1 MRNAGDALTETET
14 RVTAA
19 PPGVIPL
26 PQVFAGFGRPRELPN
41 CTALTSKPQWSAC
54 LRETPFITWALFED
68 SHVRFW
74 QTIGGGPH
82 LPSLSSGEAPF
93 PEELAHAALA
103 SLAGH
108 VSAVDRAG
116 QDHQETRSPPEAVVA
131 PTCRTQVAGLD
142 DSRKVTECGLCG
154 SHPRAKGTTGCTSL
168 FCRTPR
174 GALEA
179 PSSVSTS

>member
-19 PPGVIPL
+19 PPRVTPL
-26 PQVFAGFGRPRELPN
+26 PQVFAGFGRPRALPN
-41 CTALTSKPQWSAC
+41 CTALTWKPQWSAC
-54 LRETPFITWALFED
+54 LRETRFIPRAFFKD
-68 SHVRFW
+68 SHVRFR

-82 LPSLSSGEAPF
+82 FPSLSSGEAPF
-93 PEELAHAALA
+93 PEELAHAALV

-116 QDHQETRSPPEAVVA
+116 RDHQQTRSPPEAVAA
-131 PTCRTQVAGLD
+131 PTSKTQVAGLD
-142 DSRKVTECGLCG
+142 DSWKVTECGICG
-154 SHPRAKGTTGCTSL
+154 SHPRAKGTTGYTSL

-179 PSSVSTS
+179 PSSAFTF